1 MTAKIN
7 QKYVYGIHSVTS
19 VIKSDNESIIKV
31 YFKKQAN
38 SKNLKILQNLALE
51 NSLLIEEIDTD
62 KLTLMSGSTKHQ
74 GVVCQL
80 SIDNLS
86 SFNLNTFL
94 QLAENPLI
102 LILDSIKDPG
112 NLGACIRTAN
122 AAGCQLVIKRK
133 SNSSPI
139 TAAVHKSS
147 CGGTSNI
154 YIYETNTKIFI
165 IHFDWYN
172 HFCIIKS

>member
-74 GVVCQL
+74 DVVVNYL
-80 SIDNLS
+80 LIIYR
-86 SFNLNTFL
+86 
-94 QLAENPLI
+94 PLI
-102 LILDSIKDPG
+102 
-112 NLGACIRTAN
+112 
-122 AAGCQLVIKRK
+122 
-133 SNSSPI
+133 
-139 TAAVHKSS
+139 
-147 CGGTSNI
+147 
-154 YIYETNTKIFI
+154 
-165 IHFDWYN
+165 
-172 HFCIIKS
+172 